1 MHDIKFRG
9 KRVDNGEWVYGSLV
23 SFGKPYIVTSK
34 HGFSHYRATASKT
47 YMHIKDAHKV
57 IPKTVGQ
64 FTGLLDKNSVEIY
77 EGDVICYEDNYIE
90 TVDVGIGVNVPVAS
104 IIENSIK
111 AVEWFEEF
119 CAWGLSKT
127 HGMLCE
133 YYPNHC
139 VVIGNIHEQ
148 EAK

>member
-1 MHDIKFRG
+1 MRDIKFRG

-77 EGDVICYEDNYIE
+77 EGDVVTCEDFNTMNYSVLFQGGAFGYVNRYGGLEWLWIDDE
-90 TVDVGIGVNVPVAS
+90 TGAS
-104 IIENSIK
+104 DLE
-111 AVEWFEEF
+111 
-119 CAWGLSKT
+119 
-127 HGMLCE
+127 
-133 YYPNHC
+133 
-139 VVIGNIHEQ
+139 VIGNIHDNPDFLKGKE
-148 EAK
+148 